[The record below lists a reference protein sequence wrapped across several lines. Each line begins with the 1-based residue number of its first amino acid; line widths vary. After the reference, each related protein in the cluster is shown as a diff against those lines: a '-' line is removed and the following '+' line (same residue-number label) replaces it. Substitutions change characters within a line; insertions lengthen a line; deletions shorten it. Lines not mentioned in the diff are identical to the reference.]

1 MWAYLLR
8 TINVPRLLLPESDKL
23 LLLFASIVR
32 FRGVKIV
39 RPFCYRIITFF
50 VIYKSVIEVVE
61 KVKRIVDAILWNR
74 EMLSDFSV
82 HDNNSGEVVFGAVTI
97 VARFPSFIERIPC
110 SLVINKGRNVEHLT
124 HPIVCHIDVG
134 ICVINE
140 GNHLPHDVI
149 PGGLHFGRD

>member
-8 TINVPRLLLPESDKL
+8 TINVPRLLLPESNKL

-39 RPFCYRIITFF
+39 RPFCNGIITLFI
-50 VIYKSVIEVVE
+50 IYKSVIEVVE

-82 HDNNSGEVVFGAVTI
+82 HDNQTI
-97 VARFPSFIERIPC
+97 
-110 SLVINKGRNVEHLT
+110 
-124 HPIVCHIDVG
+124 
-134 ICVINE
+134 
-140 GNHLPHDVI
+140 
-149 PGGLHFGRD
+149 